1 MDGAAGAEGVPG
13 VPGPKMALAW
23 GEEGVGAGEAARG
36 EAPQAEGA
44 SDHGQVA
51 GGAKEG
57 PPEPAEGPGPARRP
71 KPQPPADRKRK
82 MALTSCET
90 CGSEE
95 AKYRCPRCLKCSCSL
110 ACVKKH
116 KTDLMCSGIRD
127 KTAFVSKKEFTDMNL
142 LSDYRFL
149 EDAGRSADCAAR
161 DIFLKR
167 PSTHKFLNYMK
178 NRARRLNIDLKIL
191 PIGFTKRREN
201 STMFNKKEQR
211 FYWHLKLLFPQSN
224 AEYTE
229 KRVPEDKT
237 LREIL
242 RTYIDPER
250 SDPVIRQR
258 LKAYTL
264 SQADIQILMKIENM
278 QQNLVRYCELDS
290 SKSLLDN
297 LKNKV
302 VIEYPTL
309 HVVLKGSKN
318 DMVVLGQERSRCDAS
333 CSTENPALSSEEE
346 GEIRK
351 YS

>member
-1 MDGAAGAEGVPG
+1 GGGAEG
-13 VPGPKMALAW
+13 K
-23 GEEGVGAGEAARG
+23 GE
-36 EAPQAEGA
+36 
-44 SDHGQVA
+44 
-51 GGAKEG
+51 KEG
-57 PPEPAEGPGPARRP
+57 LAAESSLIYKMGMKTVSLTLDNLIPLYLPQHLEQCSARSNR
-71 KPQPPADRKRK
+71 
-82 MALTSCET
+82 LTNTNIINVINVSSFVFSSCET

-116 KTDLMCSGIRD
+116 KTDLVCSGIRD

-161 DIFLKR
+161 DIFLRR

-191 PIGFTKRREN
+191 PVGFTKRREN
-201 STMFNKKEQR
+201 STMFSNSNPVSLLFREQR

-237 LREIL
+237 LHEIL
-242 RTYIDPER
+242 RTYIDPEK

-318 DMVVLGQERSRCDAS
+318 DMVVLGQGKYEFSS
-333 CSTENPALSSEEE
+333 CYALL
-346 GEIRK
+346 R
-351 YS
+351 

>member
-1 MDGAAGAEGVPG
+1 EGRGGGAEGKGEKEGAVE
-13 VPGPKMALAW
+13 
-23 GEEGVGAGEAARG
+23 GEEERTVLCTYHFTLLCLSSLIYKMGMKTVSLTLDNLIPLYLPQHLEQCSAR
-36 EAPQAEGA
+36 
-44 SDHGQVA
+44 SN
-51 GGAKEG
+51 
-57 PPEPAEGPGPARRP
+57 R
-71 KPQPPADRKRK
+71 
-82 MALTSCET
+82 LTNTNIINVINVSSFVFSSCET

-116 KTDLMCSGIRD
+116 KTDLVCSGIRD

-161 DIFLKR
+161 DIFLRR

-191 PIGFTKRREN
+191 PVGFTKRREN

-237 LREIL
+237 LHEIL
-242 RTYIDPER
+242 RTYIDPEK

-318 DMVVLGQERSRCDAS
+318 DMVVLGQGKYEFSS
-333 CSTENPALSSEEE
+333 CYSL
-346 GEIRK
+346 GEYNITM
-351 YS
+351 

>member
-1 MDGAAGAEGVPG
+1 MDRAVGEEDV
-13 VPGPKMALAW
+13 VPGPRMEASKG
-23 GEEGVGAGEAARG
+23 GEGGGAGG
-36 EAPQAEGA
+36 EAPRGQAEGA
-44 SDHGQVA
+44 
-51 GGAKEG
+51 GGRGRAKEG
-57 PPEPAEGPGPARRP
+57 PTEVAEDGGPAHGPKPEP
-71 KPQPPADRKRK
+71 PPNGKRK

-116 KTDLMCSGIRD
+116 KTDLVCSGIRD

-161 DIFLKR
+161 DIFLRR

-191 PIGFTKRREN
+191 PVGFTKRREN

-237 LREIL
+237 LHEIL
-242 RTYIDPER
+242 RTYIDPEK

-318 DMVVLGQERSRCDAS
+318 DMVVLGQERSRCDAN
-333 CSTENPALSSEEE
+333 CSTEQPALSSEEE
-346 GEIRK
+346 GEIHK